1 MAADGS
7 ARRIEPAVAVSVR
20 DSTVASVGGTA
31 RGGAINILGA
41 VATAVLTFG
50 ITLAITRGLPRE
62 FAGVFFTATSAFLV
76 VVGVAQLGTNTGLV
90 YFIARAPVL
99 GKARLVPAYM
109 RAASLPVLLWTT
121 ALVVLLWLT
130 APIIAGWINPD
141 QVDVS
146 TASIRLLAPFL
157 WAAALENLA
166 ASATRGLGT
175 MKPAALTTLV
185 LRPVAQL
192 VFVIVAVWIAG
203 PEGAVIG
210 WGLGYVVS
218 APVAMWWSRRLLQSG
233 ITGSA
238 VAPVGREFWRFTA
251 PRALM
256 TVAQIAM
263 QRFDIVL
270 VGALAGAAP
279 AATYAAATRFVVAGQ
294 MGTQAV
300 SLAAQPRFSEH
311 LSSGD
316 TQGASEL
323 FRTSTA
329 WLVIMTWPLYLVLVV
344 HAELM
349 MSIFGEGYAEGDII
363 IVILAVA
370 LMLATA
376 LGMVDV
382 VLMMSGRSMLTLINS
397 LAGLGLQI
405 GIDIWLIPHLG
416 VLGAAI
422 GWAVAI
428 IVRNVVAL
436 VQVMIVLKIHPFGAG
451 TLMSCGLALIAAGVP
466 LVLGRVLIADSLAGL
481 VAGGI
486 AAALGYCAGVFA
498 LRRRLHV
505 SEFVQSLRRRKG
517 RG

>member
-1 MAADGS
+1 M
-7 ARRIEPAVAVSVR
+7 SVR
-20 DSTVASVGGTA
+20 EGTIASVGGTA

-50 ITLAITRGLPRE
+50 VTLAITRGLPRE

-90 YFIARAPVL
+90 YFIARTRAL
-99 GKARLVPAYM
+99 GRPALVPAYM
-109 RAASLPVLLWTT
+109 RAAAIPVLVWSTV
-121 ALVVLLWLT
+121 LVVLLWLS
-130 APIIAGWINPD
+130 APAIAGLINPD
-141 QVDVS
+141 Q
-146 TASIRLLAPFL
+146 TAVATTSMRLLAPFL

-166 ASATRGLGT
+166 ASATRGLGK

-185 LRPVAQL
+185 LRPVAQVL
-192 VFVIVAVWIAG
+192 FVIVAVWSVG
-203 PEGAVIG
+203 VEGAVIG

-218 APVAMWWSRRLLQSG
+218 APVAMWWSRRLLRSG
-233 ITGSA
+233 IAGSA

-256 TVAQIAM
+256 TVAQIGM

-311 LSSGD
+311 LAGGD
-316 TQGASEL
+316 TEGAREL

-329 WLVIMTWPLYLVLVV
+329 WLVLMTWPLYLVLAV

-349 MSIFGEGYAEGDII
+349 MSIFGEGYTDGDVI
-363 IVILAVA
+363 IVILALA
-370 LMLATA
+370 LMFATA

-382 VLMMSGRSMLTLINS
+382 VLMMSGRSMWTLINS
-397 LAGLGLQI
+397 LVGLGLQI
-405 GIDIWLIPHLG
+405 GIDIWLVPDYG

-422 GWAVAI
+422 GWAAAI
-428 IVRNVVAL
+428 TVRNVVAL
-436 VQVMIVLKIHPFGAG
+436 LQVWMVLKIHPFGAA
-451 TLMSCGLALIAAGVP
+451 TLMSCCLALIAAGLP
-466 LVLGRVLIADSLAGL
+466 LVLARFLISDSLQAFL
-481 VAGGI
+481 VGGAVAVI
-486 AAALGYCAGVFA
+486 LYTAGVFV
-498 LRRRLHV
+498 LRRPLHV
-505 SEFVQSLRRRKG
+505 SEFVSSLRRRNGGKG
-517 RG
+517 